1 MIPELRGYE
10 LIFRTA
16 DSLFLRALD
25 GMTDESARRKPA
37 ATNSPMWIAAHM
49 VVTRSLFL
57 GALGGKADVPWAK
70 YFQRGGEHGDSAGWP
85 TLAEVRACWS
95 DVHAAFMAQLE
106 KQTMDGLKAETQ
118 VPGLEPTLFGV
129 VGLAAVHDT
138 YHLGQLAM
146 CRRELG
152 LDRLVG

>member
-1 MIPELRGYE
+1 MIPELKGYE
-10 LIFRTA
+10 LIFRTSDA
-16 DSLFLRALD
+16 LFLRALD
-25 GMTDESARRKPA
+25 GMTDDGARRKPEH
-37 ATNSPMWIAAHM
+37 TNSPMWIAAHM
-49 VVTRSLFL
+49 VVTRALFL
-57 GALGGKADVPWAK
+57 GALGGKVEVEWAK
-70 YFQRGGEHGDSAGWP
+70 HFQRGGPHGDTAGWP
-85 TLAEVRACWS
+85 TLADVRAKWS
-95 DVHAAFMAQLE
+95 EVHAAFLAALE
-106 KQTMDGLKAETQ
+106 KQTMEGLKAETP